1 MKTGCV
7 SVSGSRGF
15 TLIELIVTIAI
26 TAIMASM
33 YFQIMGVSLIGNVQ
47 QINTL
52 NNSMALYQVME
63 AMVGDYNNLMAT
75 SATPLATFSSRV
87 QNNTGNYGTYTV
99 VANGYVT
106 YDAGGNESAASGTG
120 TGAQTLKVKI
130 SNGVITL
137 TMLFTQ

>member
-1 MKTGCV
+1 MKADCSTL
-7 SVSGSRGF
+7 SGSRGF
-15 TLIELIVTIAI
+15 TLIEAIVTITM
-26 TAIMASM
+26 TAIMAAM
-33 YFQIMGVSLIGNVQ
+33 FIQIMGVSVIGNVK

-63 AMVGDYNNLMAT
+63 AMVTDYNNLMAT
-75 SATPLATFSSRV
+75 SSTPLATFSSRV

-99 VANGYVT
+99 VSNGYVS
-106 YDAGGNESAASGTG
+106 YNSNGVESTASGTG